1 MFYELGYQCTKKT
14 AKVLPGLMAAAGV
27 NVALNF
33 ALVNPF
39 GIYGIIVSMI
49 VSYAILLSYR
59 VYDTRNMLHVSFNK
73 NSVFSV
79 ALLIA
84 SGFVFQLVDNLYLS
98 GAYLLV
104 VLVLL
109 VLSVPENLKR
119 LILEKAGLNKK

>member
-1 MFYELGYQCTKKT
+1 
-14 AKVLPGLMAAAGV
+14 
-27 NVALNF
+27 
-33 ALVNPF
+33 
-39 GIYGIIVSMI
+39 MI